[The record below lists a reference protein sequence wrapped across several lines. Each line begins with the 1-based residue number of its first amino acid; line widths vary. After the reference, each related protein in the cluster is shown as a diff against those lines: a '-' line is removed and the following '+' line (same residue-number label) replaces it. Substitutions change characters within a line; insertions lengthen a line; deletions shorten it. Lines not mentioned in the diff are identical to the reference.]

1 MAPKKTQ
8 VATPSTIYP
17 ESASLTP
24 TCNPYLEYFT
34 SFQKKQPKE
43 MDRLFDPDLDDETRE
58 TLFNSVDDSI
68 ASKYSWAVPDERA
81 LRIIK
86 HYGPIVEMGAGTGYW
101 GRLLQLRG
109 VDIKCFDL
117 HVPGEEKEED
127 DEEEEEERRTWMT
140 VEKGTPENVK
150 VLKKHKKR
158 TLMLCYPDDYEDSE
172 ESMALECL
180 NNYSGDTVI
189 HIGEL
194 FGHTLCLPE
203 PWYSRWL
210 LCLADWDVWQG
221 KNVVAGISN
230 ATGRG
235 LSQGAAGAAAVVAFQ
250 YGYIDC
256 METHEDV
263 HHGIYAYI
271 PRDERLHMVM
281 ASESTERLLHEDASD
296 KNDDSAPPPS
306 KKAKKS
312 K

>member
-180 NNYSGDTVI
+180 NNYSGDT
-189 HIGEL
+189 
-194 FGHTLCLPE
+194 
-203 PWYSRWL
+203 
-210 LCLADWDVWQG
+210 G

-250 YGYIDC
+250 YGYIDY
-256 METHEDV
+256 
-263 HHGIYAYI
+263 GIYAYI